1 MDSLLKAKFFEIQKN
16 RGGHKMNFLAKKS
29 WSPYITGT
37 LIGLLAVSTY
47 YTAARPMGV
56 ARAFSQTTAMLQEIF
71 VPEYVKGNEY
81 IQDTMPMVLKDT
93 GIDWVWMLV
102 VGIFIGAFISSK
114 VSGDFKKEI
123 VPELWKKRFGTG
135 KIKRLITSFIGGVIL
150 LFGALLAGGC
160 TTGLGI
166 NGCLQLALSGW
177 IFFMVVF
184 ISGIITANII
194 YRGIK

>member
-1 MDSLLKAKFFEIQKN
+1 
-16 RGGHKMNFLAKKS
+16 MNFLAKKS